1 MLTVFSA
8 IVPSP
13 EVDLRWNFITQY
25 AIHSQMSPVVLPECH
40 GDIPRGHRLGVPIV
54 EEEAMGCRHNV
65 SGYQGGSQLWEAS
78 K

>member
-25 AIHSQMSPVVLPECH
+25 AIHIQMSPVVLPECH
-40 GDIPRGHRLGVPIV
+40 GDIPRGHGLGVRTV
-54 EEEAMGCRHNV
+54 EEEAMCGRHDV
-65 SGYQGGSQLWEAS
+65 PGHQGQS
-78 K
+78 